1 MAKMA
6 AMGGLPRSRRYLA
19 VPFVGKDAPSHAAEF
34 AHPDV
39 AIGLTI
45 LGYRYE
51 GMRQQDFGP
60 ALRLLRQVGHHTF
73 TAGKPN
79 YLQTGAQPCAY

>member
-1 MAKMA
+1 MQRLLGAGKIEEQIKA
-6 AMGGLPRSRRYLA
+6 AVRLSEGGLPRSRRYLS

-45 LGYRYE
+45 LAYRYASRSRSTYDLGE
-51 GMRQQDFGP
+51 VYRWRR
-60 ALRLLRQVGHHTF
+60 ALPDQ
-73 TAGKPN
+73 
-79 YLQTGAQPCAY
+79 